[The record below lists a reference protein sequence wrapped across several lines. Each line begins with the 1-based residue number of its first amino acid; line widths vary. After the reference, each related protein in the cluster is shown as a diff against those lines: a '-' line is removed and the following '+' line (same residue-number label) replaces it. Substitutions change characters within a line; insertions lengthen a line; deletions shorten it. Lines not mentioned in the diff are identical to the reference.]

1 MARDSR
7 HAEKQG
13 IEMTREQFLTAY
25 RADLMARY
33 AWANTPV
40 KLERFMKSVVRTIST
55 EAKTWH
61 HDSPST
67 HAAWRAIGGSG
78 RASLKGLRALPTEE
92 VTKPVCPH
100 YESMESMP
108 SGRREWRAVYCP
120 EGGCPHRCAREP
132 MSPTEEVTSNEPVR
146 RSG

>member
-1 MARDSR
+1 
-7 HAEKQG
+7 
-13 IEMTREQFLTAY
+13 MTRERFLAAY

-92 VTKPVCPH
+92 VTKHVCPH
-100 YESMESMP
+100 YETM
-108 SGRREWRAVYCP
+108 GHGLNGKQEWHAIYCP
-120 EGGCPHRCAREP
+120 EGGCPHRCALE
-132 MSPTEEVTSNEPVR
+132 SPTEKEVTSNEPVR